1 MTQVDLSSYIS
12 IIQMAFFFSVGA
24 YSVFVLVI
32 IFPLFK
38 KYIFSYLLYCKIIND
53 ISLLFLWFK
62 SLNAITNFFK
72 IKKY

>member
-1 MTQVDLSSYIS
+1 MTQVDLSSYISSYIS

-53 ISLLFLWFK
+53 ISLLFLCDKFV
-62 SLNAITNFFK
+62 
-72 IKKY
+72 